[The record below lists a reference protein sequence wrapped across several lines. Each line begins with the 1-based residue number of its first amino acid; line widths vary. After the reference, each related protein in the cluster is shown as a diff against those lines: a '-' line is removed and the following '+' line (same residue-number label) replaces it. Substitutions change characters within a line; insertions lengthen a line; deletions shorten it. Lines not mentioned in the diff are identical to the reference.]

1 MMGPH
6 NYLSPESPMWLE
18 IFDDMS
24 ASIDLDGVDM
34 DGVDLLDA
42 ILPTQASFD
51 LSPFLFSAPE
61 SVNVPPFEEILARTT
76 FARTTLGC
84 FTEIPLN
91 TNAQEIGPSN
101 PLGAA
106 LVESFMIPGPSLL
119 VDSPTSTGAHTSL
132 ATSPLEQKSPWTTPG
147 SLQASS
153 PVAPIEGHYMFCP
166 RPELYRNG
174 PELAPRWPPGQVDE
188 ITAAFL
194 SLTEPLAFPP
204 YFNGQD
210 QAWMHGILPPLGPL
224 GTDTSLTGTSTA
236 LTTFYTPQVPL
247 PTKNTI
253 VGGKQ
258 SRQRL
263 TKAGRITK

>member
-6 NYLSPESPMWLE
+6 NYLSPEGPMWLE
-18 IFDDMS
+18 IFYGMS

-51 LSPFLFSAPE
+51 PSPFLFSALE

-76 FARTTLGC
+76 LGC
-84 FTEIPLN
+84 FTEIPLI
-91 TNAQEIGPSN
+91 TNAQELGPSN

-106 LVESFMIPGPSLL
+106 LVESFMIPDPWLL
-119 VDSPTSTGAHTSL
+119 VDSPTSTGAHASL

-147 SLQASS
+147 PLQASS
-153 PVAPIEGHYMFCP
+153 PVAPIEGHCMFCP
-166 RPELYRNG
+166 PPELYRNG

-194 SLTEPLAFPP
+194 SPPEPLAFSP
-204 YFNGQD
+204 YFNDQD
-210 QAWMHGILPPLGPL
+210 QAWMHGILPTLGPL
-224 GTDTSLTGTSTA
+224 GTDMSLTGTSTA
-236 LTTFYTPQVPL
+236 LKTFYTPQVPL
-247 PTKNTI
+247 PTKKKI
-253 VGGKQ
+253 EGGNQ